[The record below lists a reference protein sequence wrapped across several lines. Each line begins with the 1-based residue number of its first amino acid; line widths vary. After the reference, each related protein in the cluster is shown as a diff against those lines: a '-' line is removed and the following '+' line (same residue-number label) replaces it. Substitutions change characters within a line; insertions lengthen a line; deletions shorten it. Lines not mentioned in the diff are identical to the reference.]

1 MSSNPIPSIPNP
13 LIAPWCYI
21 RLRCVILAHPD
32 CPWNQYV
39 KFIPKCWFML
49 FGEYF
54 LIFLRKFFTAK
65 ILVISKKDTWEVS
78 ILFLS
83 CSHICH
89 IFHLLCTIY
98 YIFGWNNIDLKC
110 GFAFTARNVKQVVGF
125 LSEMDPTKSCQ
136 CAKLN
141 YFRIKIGVLQNFCN
155 SPGLCWVQSGRFYT
169 RWFN

>member
-1 MSSNPIPSIPNP
+1 MMLHPSQMCCFGTSWSNVNVLEINMWTLFHNVDLCCLGNI
-13 LIAPWCYI
+13 
-21 RLRCVILAHPD
+21 
-32 CPWNQYV
+32 
-39 KFIPKCWFML
+39 FWF
-49 FGEYF
+49 FVC
-54 LIFLRKFFTAK
+54 KFFTAK

-125 LSEMDPTKSCQ
+125 LSGMDPTKSCQ